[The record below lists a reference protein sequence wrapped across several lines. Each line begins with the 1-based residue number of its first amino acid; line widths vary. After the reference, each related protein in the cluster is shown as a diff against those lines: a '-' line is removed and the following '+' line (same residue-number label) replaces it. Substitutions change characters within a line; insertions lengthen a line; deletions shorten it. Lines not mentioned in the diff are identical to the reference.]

1 MGYTFQVR
9 TERREQFIDITGR
22 IQEIVAGTGVRD
34 ALCHIFVPHTTAGVA
49 IQENADPDVVRD
61 ILATLARLVPRTGDY
76 RHVEGNSD
84 SHVKAA
90 AVGSSQIVPVEGGR
104 LALGTWQGIYFC
116 EFDGPRTRR
125 VVVTLVPSIR

>member
-1 MGYTFQVR
+1 
-9 TERREQFIDITGR
+9 
-22 IQEIVAGTGVRD
+22 
-34 ALCHIFVPHTTAGVA
+34 
-49 IQENADPDVVRD
+49 VVRD